1 MENRLSQSELASLRM
16 LAKGPGATLVPPQE
30 TAKLFQMGLLEYRG
44 IEPVVTESGRRL
56 LAEAAR

>member
-1 MENRLSQSELASLRM
+1 M